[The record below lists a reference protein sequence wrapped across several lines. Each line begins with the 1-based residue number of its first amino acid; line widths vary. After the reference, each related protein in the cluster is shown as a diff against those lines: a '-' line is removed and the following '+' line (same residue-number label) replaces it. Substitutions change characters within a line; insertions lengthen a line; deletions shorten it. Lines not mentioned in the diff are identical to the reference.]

1 MFTVAW
7 WYLFATQLSVLCAIF
22 IDVSGVYAALVLCVA
37 QIVHFGIEDKSFLSF
52 SCQIRLA
59 LAALFLTALYEPLGG
74 VLWIPAIGL
83 TARLTVNY
91 CLLARLMSLL
101 PWNRKQPLTWAL
113 VKKTLFSP
121 PVQGGTLPALSSG
134 N

>member
-7 WYLFATQLSVLCAIF
+7 WYLLATQISVLYAIF
-22 IDVSGVYAALVLCVA
+22 IDISGVYAALVLCVA
-37 QIVHFGIEDKSFLSF
+37 QVVHFGIEDKSFLSF
-52 SCQIRLA
+52 SCQVRFV
-59 LAALFLTALYEPLGG
+59 LAALFLTAWYEPLGWI
-74 VLWIPAIGL
+74 LWIPAIGL

-113 VKKTLFSP
+113 VQKTLFSP
-121 PVQGGTLPALSSG
+121 PVQGRPLPALNSD